1 MKVTAVR
8 AVALSAPYARPIM
21 DAVHYI
27 PARNALLVLVDT
39 DAGLT
44 GIGEA
49 AAFGAPLCVARVV
62 VEQELAPWIVGEDPL
77 QIERLWQRMYQRAHQ
92 HGRRGLVV
100 AGISG
105 LDVALWDLLGKAHGV
120 PLWCLLGAYRDR
132 VPAYASGGFYAPG
145 KGPEALAEEMAG
157 YARRGFRYMKM
168 KVGRNPEVPMNILR
182 EMPEPNLAAVT
193 LDEDIRRVEAV
204 RKAVG
209 RDVKIMVDANNAWT
223 AAVATQMAR
232 AFEGPGVY
240 WFEEPV
246 PTDDVAGSAEV
257 AAHTPI
263 PVAGY
268 ETEQTVYG
276 FRELIARRAVDIVQ
290 PDVIWSGGITECRRI
305 AALAYAHG
313 LPCIPHNFS
322 SAVSLAAN
330 LHFIASIPNGH
341 LLEFDQNPN
350 PLRDELLAERFEA
363 DAQGTVHVPDQPGL
377 GIDLHPDTLERY
389 AV

>member
-1 MKVTAVR
+1 MKVTAIR
-8 AVALSAPYARPIM
+8 AVPLSAPYARPIM

-27 PARNALLVLVDT
+27 PARSALLVLVDT

-49 AAFGAPLCVARVV
+49 AAFGAPLDVARAV
-62 VEQELAPWIVGEDPL
+62 VEQGLAPWIVGEDPL
-77 QIERLWQRMYQRAHQ
+77 QIERLWQRMFQRAHQ
-92 HGRRGLVV
+92 HGRRGLLV

-120 PLWCLLGAYRDR
+120 PLWRLLGAYRDR

-145 KGPEALAEEMAG
+145 KGREALAEEMAG
-157 YARRGFRYMKM
+157 YARRGFQYMKM
-168 KVGRNPEVPMNILR
+168 KVGRNPEVPMNILHG
-182 EMPEPNLAAVT
+182 MPEPDLGTVT
-193 LDEDIRRVEAV
+193 LDEDVRRVEAV

-209 RDVKIMVDANNAWT
+209 RDVKVMVDANNAWT
-223 AAVATQMAR
+223 AAVAVRMAE
-232 AFEGPGVY
+232 AFEALGVY

-257 AAHTPI
+257 AAHTAI

-276 FRELIARRAVDIVQ
+276 FRELILRRAVDIAQ

-313 LPCIPHNFS
+313 FPCVPHNFS

-350 PLRDELLAERFEA
+350 PLRDELLGERFEA
-363 DAQGTVHVPDQPGL
+363 DAQGFVHLPDRPGL
-377 GIDLHPDTLERY
+377 GIALRPNTLDRY